1 MAALF
6 NGQDYKLTLDT
17 GIVLTGATATKIL
30 YKKPDGT
37 KGFFTAT
44 VVGTT
49 LEYNV
54 TPALNNAAGVWG
66 FQSYVEIGGKAFIG
80 EIINQT
86 ILNNIK

>member
-1 MAALF
+1 MPVLF

-17 GIVLTGATATKIL
+17 GIVLTGATLTQIL

-37 KGFFTAT
+37 KSFWAAT

-49 LEYNV
+49 LEYNITAAV
-54 TPALNNAAGVWG
+54 NNAAGVWC

-80 EIINQT
+80 EKICQT